1 MAIDWKK
8 EAVRW
13 RRAYWAAVDDDDFK
27 EEVRK
32 TKKSRKKPVKKAVTK
47 KAGKKTGLNKPVP
60 AGEVYKKLGVKMP
73 AKKKPARRKKR
84 SGDLF
89 DFEF

>member
-1 MAIDWKK
+1 MATDWKK
-8 EAVRW
+8 EAIRW
-13 RRAYWAAVDDDDFK
+13 RRAYWAAIDDNDFK
-27 EEVRK
+27 IEVKAGKSKR
-32 TKKSRKKPVKKAVTK
+32 KKSATK

-73 AKKKPARRKKR
+73 AKKKPVRRKKR

-89 DFEF
+89 DFLND